1 MVIQLLFITLH
12 WKYLNVLFL
21 NNIIC
26 KKKYVPGGWN
36 GYKEL
41 VVTKKV
47 KESNEI
53 TSFYFNTVNGEPL
66 PKFKPGQY
74 LSLRLPKGT
83 FSSTGKGYA
92 FKK

>member
-1 MVIQLLFITLH
+1 MQFLIFHLVGFEQHYIFFA
-12 WKYLNVLFL
+12 KYNLE
-21 NNIIC
+21 NIHT
-26 KKKYVPGGWN
+26 GGWN

-66 PKFKPGQY
+66 PKFKPGQF

-83 FSSTGKGYA
+83 FSSIGEDMP
-92 FKK
+92 

>member
-1 MVIQLLFITLH
+1 M
-12 WKYLNVLFL
+12 
-21 NNIIC
+21 NNILIC

>member
-1 MVIQLLFITLH
+1 M
-12 WKYLNVLFL
+12 

-26 KKKYVPGGWN
+26 KKKYVLGGWN

-83 FSSTGKGYA
+83 FSSTGTGI
-92 FKK
+92 FKNITYFIQMCVCMISNPKIQ